1 MKTRSFVSLFAL
13 VFAVLALF
21 SSAFAQ
27 GGPSSIYNL
36 PAEPLHQI
44 SGGPGAMAYQPT
56 YAAAVVIDPS
66 QGITCKLNGVSG
78 TSATCTVTTPNV
90 GGFGQFLVT
99 ICAAAGGTVTYTFS
113 GNWLPTATVAPTIG
127 KSISV
132 LWVSDGT
139 VWRELSRSASA
150 Q

>member
-13 VFAVLALF
+13 TFAVFALV

-44 SGGPGAMAYQPT
+44 SGGPGAIPYAPT
-56 YAAAVVIDPS
+56 YAAAVVIDPN
-66 QGITCKLNGVSG
+66 QGITCKLNGVAA
-78 TSATCTVTTPNV
+78 TSATCAVTTPNV
-90 GGFGQFLVT
+90 GGFGQLLLV
-99 ICAAAGGTVTYTFS
+99 ICADTGGVTYTFS
-113 GNWLPTATVAPTIG
+113 GNFKATATVNPTTG
-127 KSISV
+127 KTITV
-132 LWVSDGT
+132 AFVSDS
-139 VWRELSRSASA
+139 VAWREFSRSASA